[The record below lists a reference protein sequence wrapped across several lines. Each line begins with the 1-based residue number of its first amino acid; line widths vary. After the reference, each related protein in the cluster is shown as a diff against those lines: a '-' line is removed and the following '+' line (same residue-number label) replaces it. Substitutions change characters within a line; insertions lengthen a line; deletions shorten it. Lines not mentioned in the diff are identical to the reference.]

1 MGNSYAGQLKTTR
14 FEEVLHNSIE
24 ASLRSNSLV
33 PRPIFSQLYLEA
45 EQQLSALEGGSRAD
59 NEEEEE
65 EGDGALE
72 QNCPPNPY
80 QMHPRP
86 KDAAPRTEQTGE
98 RAASALKMVKQMF
111 KEENLTKAG
120 KDLRLVSISSEP
132 IDIPAGFLLVGAKS
146 PSLPDHLL
154 VCAVDKRFLPDDNG
168 HNALLGFSGNCVGCG
183 KKGFCYFTEFSNHI
197 NLKLTTQP
205 KKQKH
210 LKYYL
215 VRNAQGA
222 LTKGPLI
229 CWKGSVVTT
238 APAVGKRTV
247 PQVASPET
255 KPGEWPPP
263 QPSWLHRSSDGE
275 GVGTLAVISAP
286 GSPAG
291 RVLASEVIGRCWGG
305 AGADCQVCLFPA
317 EFRSRQAS
325 MGACSSSLFPPLDS
339 SGPPAPF
346 PGEPG
351 LGTTPSAPL
360 GAPQAGILSNS
371 GPPKKRHKGWSPESP
386 SASDGGYPQGAGNR
400 AKYESAGVTCMPQVG
415 LVGPASVTFPVVA
428 SEEPVS
434 VPDNLLKICKAKPVI
449 FKGKYSNALGAEG
462 HGNFPYLCGNLN
474 DVVVSPLLYTCY
486 QNSQSISRAY
496 EQYGASTIQPISE
509 EMQLLLTVYYL
520 VQLDCVRWTLGH
532 SASPQHCPAVWAG
545 QALKPLPPALSLPA
559 ADQVPL
565 MEDLEQI
572 FLRSWRESHLTEIRQ
587 YQQAPPQ
594 PFPPALGA
602 VAPVTSAQLPWL
614 AGLAASSCNDSVH
627 VIECTY
633 SLAEG
638 LSEMFRLLIEGK
650 LAKTNYVVIICA
662 CRSAAIDSCIA
673 VTGKYQARIL
683 SESLL
688 TPAEYQKEV
697 NYELVT
703 GKVDSLGAFFSTL
716 CPEGDIDI
724 LLDKFHQENQG
735 LVSSSLAA
743 SSVSKSAS
751 LDVGEAPACTSY
763 HLEPHRIRPFQ
774 LAVAQKLLSH
784 VCSIADSSTQ
794 NLDLGSFEK
803 VDFLICI
810 PPSEVT
816 YQQTLFHVWHSG
828 VLLELGLEKE
838 HVTRQRVEQY
848 VLKLDAEA
856 QTKFKSFLQHS
867 FQNPHTLFVLIHD
880 HAHWDLV
887 SSAVHN
893 LYSQSD
899 PSVGLVDRLLN
910 CKEVKEAPNIVTLHV
925 TSFPYALQTQHTL
938 VSPYNEIHWPASYSD
953 GVDLYPENRKY
964 FGLSEFIESTLSG
977 HSLPLLRYDS
987 SFEAMV
993 TALGKRFPRLHS
1005 AVIRTFVLVQ
1015 HYAAAMMAVSGLSQ
1029 MKNYTSVETLEIT
1042 QNLINSPK
1050 QCPCGH
1056 GLMVLLRV
1064 PCSPLAAVAYERL
1077 AHVRARLALEEH
1089 FEIILG
1095 NPASGITIGKHFLK
1109 QLKVWQNIE
1118 DAEWRPQT
1126 YLELEGLPCILIF
1139 SGMDPHGESLP
1150 RSLRYCDLRLIN
1162 SSCLVR
1168 TALEQELGLAAYFVS
1183 SEPPLEKG
1191 AQTEALESDAE
1202 KLSSTDNEDEELVT
1216 EGSTSEKRSPVKRE
1230 RSRSHD
1236 SASSSLSSK
1245 ASSSAPCGESSAG
1258 PSQGERAW
1266 SPPPCGPSEE
1276 AKAPGERQT
1285 LRAAGGPPS
1294 VISRHSP
1301 GLTPQLDP
1309 SLKSGQRGI
1318 QVSALSASSSGSA
1331 SSPALPTAGPLV
1343 LQASQCSMTK
1353 ACRQP
1358 PVVFLPKL
1366 VYDMVTSTDGSGL
1379 PKAASLL
1386 PSHSVMWA
1394 SSFRPL
1400 LSKTMTSTEQ
1410 SLYYRQWTV
1419 PRPGHMDYGNRAE
1432 GRVDGFHPR
1441 RLLLSGPPQ
1450 IGKTGAYLQFLSILS
1465 RMLIRLTEV
1474 DVYDEEEININ
1485 LREDSDWH
1493 YLQLSDP
1500 WPDLEL
1506 FKKLPFDYII
1516 HDPKYEDASLICSHH
1531 QSIKS
1536 EDRGTHRKPEDLFVR
1551 RQTARMR
1558 LSKFAAHNTYHHCEQ
1573 CHQYMGFH
1581 PRCQLYESTLHAF
1594 AFSYSMLGEE
1604 IQLHFIIPK
1613 SKEHHFVFSQPGGQL
1628 ESMRLPLVTDKSHE
1642 YIKSPTFTPTT
1653 GRHEHGLFNLYHAMD
1668 GASHLHVLVVKEY
1681 EMAIYKKYWP
1691 NHIMLVLP
1699 SIFNSAGV
1707 GAAHFLIKE
1716 LSYHN
1721 LELER
1726 NRQEELGIKPQD
1738 IWPFIVIS
1746 DDSCVMW
1753 NVVDVDSGGER
1764 SRKNVFGLI
1773 ELTDMT
1779 PASRHAF
1786 SILTGTPPRQPARHV
1801 QGKAA
1806 AWPAQSACRP
1816 GDVRLPPS
1824 SREFSWSE
1832 RNVSL
1837 KHIMQHIEASPNITH
1852 YALIGM
1858 RKWSSKTGSREVR
1871 EPFSRCHVHDFI
1883 VLNVDLTQNVQYNQN
1898 RFTCD
1903 DVDFNL
1909 RVHSAGL
1916 LLCRFNRF
1924 SVMKKQIAVGGH
1936 RSFHITSKV
1945 SDSPMAVVPAQYIC
1959 APDSRHTFLAAP
1971 AQLLLEKF
1979 LQHHSHCFF
1988 PLSLKNLGHPVLSVD
2003 CYLNLGSQ
2011 ISVCYVSSRPHSL
2024 NISCSDFV
2032 FSGLLLYLCDS
2043 FVGASFL
2050 KKFHFLKGATLCVI
2064 CQDRNSLRQTVVR
2077 LELEDEWQFRLRD
2090 EFQTANAKEDR
2101 PLFFLTGRHI

>member
-24 ASLRSNSLV
+24 ASLRSNNLV

-45 EQQLSALEGGSRAD
+45 EQQLSSLEAGNRGD
-59 NEEEEE
+59 NEDEEEEDE
-65 EGDGALE
+65 EGLE
-72 QNCPPNPY
+72 SGSPLNLY
-80 QMHPRP
+80 QMHPP
-86 KDAAPRTEQTGE
+86 PEGCCTTDGFCQ
-98 RAASALKMVKQMF
+98 
-111 KEENLTKAG
+111 AG
-120 KDLRLVSISSEP
+120 KDLRLVSISNEP
-132 IDIPAGFLLVGAKS
+132 IEVPSGFLLVGAKS
-146 PSLPDHLL
+146 PNLPDHLL

-215 VRNAQGA
+215 VRNAHGT
-222 LTKGPLI
+222 LMKGPLI
-229 CWKGSVVTT
+229 CWRGSV
-238 APAVGKRTV
+238 
-247 PQVASPET
+247 E
-255 KPGEWPPP
+255 
-263 QPSWLHRSSDGE
+263 L
-275 GVGTLAVISAP
+275 
-286 GSPAG
+286 
-291 RVLASEVIGRCWGG
+291 
-305 AGADCQVCLFPA
+305 
-317 EFRSRQAS
+317 RSRQ
-325 MGACSSSLFPPLDS
+325 MSSSTCSNSLFQAPESSAAPAAFPSEPVLVANPNVLMGTQLTGTVSDHPLHMS
-339 SGPPAPF
+339 AVSPAVFNGKESPKHQQLVKNHLSV
-346 PGEPG
+346 PTRPSV
-351 LGTTPSAPL
+351 LGTLT
-360 GAPQAGILSNS
+360 NS

-386 SASDGGYPQGAGNR
+386 SVIDPCYTQTSTHRMKNDHAGASCLPQ
-400 AKYESAGVTCMPQVG
+400 PG
-415 LVGPASVTFPVVA
+415 LGGPATISSPVVA
-428 SEEPVS
+428 AGEPVS

-449 FKGKYSNALGAEG
+449 FKG
-462 HGNFPYLCGNLN
+462 HGNFPYLCGNLS
-474 DVVVSPLLYTCY
+474 DVIVSSLLYTCY

-520 VQLDCVRWTLGH
+520 VQL
-532 SASPQHCPAVWAG
+532 AS
-545 QALKPLPPALSLPA
+545 
-559 ADQVPL
+559 DQVPL
-565 MEDLEQI
+565 IEDLEQI
-572 FLRSWRESHLTEIRQ
+572 FMRSWRESHLTEIRQ
-587 YQQAPPQ
+587 YQQAPQQ
-594 PFPPALGA
+594 PFPP
-602 VAPVTSAQLPWL
+602 VPSHIAPVTPAQLPWL

-627 VIECTY
+627 IIECSY

-638 LSEMFRLLIEGK
+638 LSEMFRLLVEGK
-650 LAKTNYVVIICA
+650 LVKTNYVVIIRA
-662 CRSAAIDSCIA
+662 CRNTPIDSCIA

-688 TPAEYQKEV
+688 SPAEYQKEV

-703 GKVDSLGAFFSTL
+703 GKVESLGAFFSTL

-724 LLDKFHQENQG
+724 LLDKFYQENQSHI
-735 LVSSSLAA
+735 SSSLNPSANKPSTLDA
-743 SSVSKSAS
+743 SGTP
-751 LDVGEAPACTSY
+751 LCTSY
-763 HLEPHRIRPFQ
+763 GLERHQIRPLQ

-803 VDFLICI
+803 VDFLICV

-816 YQQTLFHVWHSG
+816 YQQTLFHLWHSG

-838 HVTRQRVEQY
+838 HVTKQRVEQY
-848 VLKLDAEA
+848 VVKLDAEA
-856 QTKFKSFLQHS
+856 QTKFKVFLQNS
-867 FQNPHTLFVLIHD
+867 LQNPHTLFVLIHD

-887 SSAVHN
+887 SAVHN
-893 LYSQSD
+893 LYPQTE

-910 CKEVKEAPNIVTLHV
+910 CREVKEAPNIVTLHV

-938 VSPYNEIHWPASYSD
+938 ISPYNEIHWPASYSN
-953 GVDLYPENRKY
+953 GMDLYQENKKY

-993 TALGKRFPRLHS
+993 MALGKRFPRLHS

-1015 HYAAAMMAVSGLSQ
+1015 HYSAAMMAVSGLSQ
-1029 MKNYTSVETLEIT
+1029 MKNYTSVETLEIA
-1042 QNLINSPK
+1042 QNLINSSK
-1050 QCPCGH
+1050 QCTCGH
-1056 GLMVLLRV
+1056 GLMVVLRI
-1064 PCSPLAAVAYERL
+1064 PCIPLAAVAYERL
-1077 AHVRARLALEEH
+1077 YHVRERLALEDH

-1095 NPASGITIGKHFLK
+1095 NPNSAITIGKHFVE
-1109 QLKVWQNIE
+1109 QLKIWQKIE

-1162 SSCLVR
+1162 SSSLVR
-1168 TALEQELGLAAYFVS
+1168 TTLEQELGLAAYFVS
-1183 SEPPLEKG
+1183 SEVPVEKVTIG
-1191 AQTEALESDAE
+1191 EVLESDPE
-1202 KLSSTDNEDEELVT
+1202 KLSSTDNEDEEIVT
-1216 EGSTSEKRSPVKRE
+1216 EGSVSEKRSPVKRE
-1230 RSRSHD
+1230 RSCSHD
-1236 SASSSLSSK
+1236 SVSSSLSSK
-1245 ASSSAPCGESSAG
+1245 TSSMAFGNESSPPVMALGERARSPHPSLNSVMDDGIATCEKQRQKVSQGAQTTASRHCPGPGEQDMCLNPKPNLKSVQVSVTSSSSPYSSSSSSSSSAPTSNTF
-1258 PSQGERAW
+1258 
-1266 SPPPCGPSEE
+1266 
-1276 AKAPGERQT
+1276 T
-1285 LRAAGGPPS
+1285 L
-1294 VISRHSP
+1294 
-1301 GLTPQLDP
+1301 QN
-1309 SLKSGQRGI
+1309 
-1318 QVSALSASSSGSA
+1318 
-1331 SSPALPTAGPLV
+1331 
-1343 LQASQCSMTK
+1343 SQCSMTK
-1353 ACRQP
+1353 GLKQP

-1366 VYDMVTSTDGSGL
+1366 VYDMVTSTDSSGL
-1379 PKAASLL
+1379 PKASSLL
-1386 PSHSVMWA
+1386 PYHSVMWA

-1400 LSKTMTSTEQ
+1400 LSKMMTCTEQ

-1419 PRPGHMDYGNRAE
+1419 PKPSHMDFNNRNE
-1432 GRVDGFHPR
+1432 GRMDNFHPR

-1474 DVYDEEEININ
+1474 DVYDEEEINVN
-1485 LREDSDWH
+1485 LREESGGHYPQHSDA
-1493 YLQLSDP
+1493 
-1500 WPDLEL
+1500 WPDLEI
-1506 FKKLPFDYII
+1506 FKKIPFDYII
-1516 HDPKYEDASLICSHH
+1516 HDPKYDDASIISSRH
-1531 QSIKS
+1531 QDVKS
-1536 EDRGTHRKPEDLFVR
+1536 EDKSATRKHEDLYMR
-1551 RQTARMR
+1551 RQTTRMR
-1558 LSKFAAHNTYHHCEQ
+1558 LSKYAAYNTYHHCEQ
-1573 CHQYMGFH
+1573 CHQYLGFN
-1581 PRCQLYESTLHAF
+1581 PRYQLYESTLHAF

-1642 YIKSPTFTPTT
+1642 FIKSPTFTPTT

-1668 GASHLHVLVVKEY
+1668 GANHLHVLVVKEY

-1753 NVVDVDSGGER
+1753 NMVDVESGGER
-1764 SRKNVFGLI
+1764 RSDY
-1773 ELTDMT
+1773 T
-1779 PASRHAF
+1779 
-1786 SILTGTPPRQPARHV
+1786 
-1801 QGKAA
+1801 
-1806 AWPAQSACRP
+1806 
-1816 GDVRLPPS
+1816 
-1824 SREFSWSE
+1824 WSE

-1837 KHIMQHIEASPNITH
+1837 KHILQHIEAAPNITH

-1858 RKWSSKTGSREVR
+1858 RKWSSKTRREEVQ
-1871 EPFSRCHVHDFI
+1871 EPFSRCHIHDFI
-1883 VLNVDLTQNVQYNQN
+1883 ILNVDLTQNVQYNQN

-1909 RVHSAGL
+1909 RAHSAGL

-1936 RSFHITSKV
+1936 RSFHIKSKV
-1945 SDSPMAVVPAQYIC
+1945 SDNPVSIAPSQYIC
-1959 APDSRHTFLAAP
+1959 APDSKHTFLAAP

-1979 LQHHSHCFF
+1979 LQYHSHRFF
-1988 PLSLKNLGHPVLSVD
+1988 PLSLKNYGHPVLSVD
-2003 CYLNLGSQ
+2003 CYLNLGPQ
-2011 ISVCYVSSRPHSL
+2011 VAVCYVSSRPHSS
-2024 NISCSDFV
+2024 NISCSDLL

-2043 FVGASFL
+2043 FVVASFL

>member
-1 MGNSYAGQLKTTR
+1 MGNSYAGQLKSTR

-24 ASLRSNSLV
+24 ASLRSSSLV
-33 PRPIFSQLYLEA
+33 PRPVFSQLYLEA
-45 EQQLSALEGGSRAD
+45 EQQLSALEGGSRVD

-65 EGDGALE
+65 EGDGGLE
-72 QNCPPNPY
+72 PSCPPTAY
-80 QMHPRP
+80 QMHPP
-86 KDAAPRTEQTGE
+86 PEGCCTTD
-98 RAASALKMVKQMF
+98 
-111 KEENLTKAG
+111 
-120 KDLRLVSISSEP
+120 
-132 IDIPAGFLLVGAKS
+132 
-146 PSLPDHLL
+146 
-154 VCAVDKRFLPDDNG
+154 
-168 HNALLGFSGNCVGCG
+168 GFSGNCVGCG

-210 LKYYL
+210 LKCYL
-215 VRNAQGA
+215 VRNAQGVLA
-222 LTKGPLI
+222 PGPLI
-229 CWKGSVVTT
+229 CWKGSELR
-238 APAVGKRTV
+238 G
-247 PQVASPET
+247 
-255 KPGEWPPP
+255 
-263 QPSWLHRSSDGE
+263 
-275 GVGTLAVISAP
+275 
-286 GSPAG
+286 
-291 RVLASEVIGRCWGG
+291 
-305 AGADCQVCLFPA
+305 
-317 EFRSRQAS
+317 RQAPT
-325 MGACSSSLFPPLDS
+325 GPGSSSLFPPPPDS
-339 SGPPAPF
+339 SGPPAACSSEPS
-346 PGEPG
+346 PG
-351 LGTTPSAPL
+351 TNPSAPVGAQPAGPGSDPPSLPAAAGPAVFNGKDSPQQQLAKGKLPAGPRPSAL
-360 GAPQAGILSNS
+360 GIFSNS

-386 SASDGGYPQGAGNR
+386 SAADGGYPKGAGSR
-400 AKYESAGVTCMPQVG
+400 AKY
-415 LVGPASVTFPVVA
+415 
-428 SEEPVS
+428 
-434 VPDNLLKICKAKPVI
+434 
-449 FKGKYSNALGAEG
+449 G

-486 QNSQSISRAY
+486 QNSQSVSRAY
-496 EQYGASTIQPISE
+496 EQYGAPALQPISE

-520 VQLDCVRWTLGH
+520 VQL
-532 SASPQHCPAVWAG
+532 
-545 QALKPLPPALSLPA
+545 
-559 ADQVPL
+559 
-565 MEDLEQI
+565 
-572 FLRSWRESHLTEIRQ
+572 
-587 YQQAPPQ
+587 
-594 PFPPALGA
+594 
-602 VAPVTSAQLPWL
+602 
-614 AGLAASSCNDSVH
+614 
-627 VIECTY
+627 
-633 SLAEG
+633 
-638 LSEMFRLLIEGK
+638 
-650 LAKTNYVVIICA
+650 
-662 CRSAAIDSCIA
+662 
-673 VTGKYQARIL
+673 GKYQARVL

-688 TPAEYQKEV
+688 TPAEYQEEV
-697 NYELVT
+697 SYELVT
-703 GKVDSLGAFFSTL
+703 GKVASLGAFFSTL

-735 LVSSSLAA
+735 HVSSSPTAA
-743 SSVSKSAS
+743 SVTKPMS
-751 LDVGEAPACTSY
+751 LEVGGAPACTSSG
-763 HLEPHRIRPFQ
+763 LEPQRIRPFQ

-784 VCSIADSSTQ
+784 LCSIADSSTQ

-828 VLLELGLEKE
+828 VLLELGLDKE

-856 QTKFKSFLQHS
+856 QARFQVFLQNS
-867 FQNPHTLFVLIHD
+867 FQNPHTLFVLVHD

-893 LYSQSD
+893 LYSPSD

-910 CKEVKEAPNIVTLHV
+910 CREVKEAPNIVTLHV

-938 VSPYNEIHWPASYSD
+938 ISPYNEIHWPASYST
-953 GVDLYPENRKY
+953 GADLYPEDRKY

-1015 HYAAAMMAVSGLSQ
+1015 HYAAAMMAVRGLSQ

-1042 QNLINSPK
+1042 QNLINAPQ

-1077 AHVRARLALEEH
+1077 AHVRARLALEQR

-1095 NPASGITIGKHFLK
+1095 SPSSGLTVGKHFVK
-1109 QLKVWQNIE
+1109 QLKMWQNIE

-1183 SEPPLEKG
+1183 SEGPLERG
-1191 AQTEALESDAE
+1191 PRSEGLESDAE
-1202 KLSSTDNEDEELVT
+1202 KPSSTDNEDEELVT
-1216 EGSTSEKRSPVKRE
+1216 EGSTSEKKSPVKRE
-1230 RSRSHD
+1230 RSGSRD
-1236 SASSSLSSK
+1236 SASSGRSSK
-1245 ASSSAPCGESSAG
+1245 AS
-1258 PSQGERAW
+1258 
-1266 SPPPCGPSEE
+1266 
-1276 AKAPGERQT
+1276 
-1285 LRAAGGPPS
+1285 
-1294 VISRHSP
+1294 
-1301 GLTPQLDP
+1301 D
-1309 SLKSGQRGI
+1309 
-1318 QVSALSASSSGSA
+1318 
-1331 SSPALPTAGPLV
+1331 
-1343 LQASQCSMTK
+1343 
-1353 ACRQP
+1353 
-1358 PVVFLPKL
+1358 VVFLPKL
-1366 VYDMVTSTDGSGL
+1366 VYDMVTSTDSSGL

-1386 PSHSVMWA
+1386 PSPSVVWA

-1419 PRPGHMDYGNRAE
+1419 PRPSHMDYGNRAE
-1432 GRVDGFHPR
+1432 GCVDGFHPR

-1474 DVYDEEEININ
+1474 DVYDEEEINVD
-1485 LREDSDWH
+1485 LREESEWR

-1506 FKKLPFDYII
+1506 FRKLPFDYTV

-1531 QSIKS
+1531 QGAKS
-1536 EDRGTHRKPEDLFVR
+1536 EDRGPPRKPEDLFVR

-1558 LSKFAAHNTYHHCEQ
+1558 LSKYAAHNTYHHCEQ

-1581 PRCQLYESTLHAF
+1581 PRYQKWLPTPRSRR
-1594 AFSYSMLGEE
+1594 S
-1604 IQLHFIIPK
+1604 
-1613 SKEHHFVFSQPGGQL
+1613 PGYTG
-1628 ESMRLPLVTDKSHE
+1628 SSRRPVVGKPRLFGP
-1642 YIKSPTFTPTT
+1642 
-1653 GRHEHGLFNLYHAMD
+1653 
-1668 GASHLHVLVVKEY
+1668 
-1681 EMAIYKKYWP
+1681 
-1691 NHIMLVLP
+1691 
-1699 SIFNSAGV
+1699 
-1707 GAAHFLIKE
+1707 FLIKE

-1753 NVVDVDSGGER
+1753 NVVDVDGGGER
-1764 SRKNVFGLI
+1764 
-1773 ELTDMT
+1773 
-1779 PASRHAF
+1779 
-1786 SILTGTPPRQPARHV
+1786 
-1801 QGKAA
+1801 
-1806 AWPAQSACRP
+1806 
-1816 GDVRLPPS
+1816 

-1837 KHIMQHIEASPNITH
+1837 KHIMQHIEAAPNITH

-1858 RKWSSKTGSREVR
+1858 RKWSSKAGGRAVR

-1883 VLNVDLTQNVQYNQN
+1883 VLNVDLTQNVQ
-1898 RFTCD
+1898 FLCD

-1924 SVMKKQIAVGGH
+1924 SVMKKQIAGGGH
-1936 RSFHITSKV
+1936 RSFHITAKSHEYIKSPTFTPTTGRHEHGLFNLYHAMDGASHLHVLVVKEYEMPVYKKYWPNHIMLVLPSIFNSAGV
-1945 SDSPMAVVPAQYIC
+1945 SDNPVAVVPAQYIC
-1959 APDSRHTFLAAP
+1959 APDSKHPSLAAP
-1971 AQLLLEKF
+1971 AQLLLERF
-1979 LQHHSHCFF
+1979 LQHHSHRFF
-1988 PLSLKNLGHPVLSVD
+1988 PLSLRNHGHPVLLVD

-2024 NISCSDFV
+2024 NVSCSDST

>member
-1 MGNSYAGQLKTTR
+1 MGNAYAGQLKTTR

-24 ASLRSNSLV
+24 ASLRSSSLV
-33 PRPIFSQLYLEA
+33 PRPVFSQLYLEA
-45 EQQLSALEGGSRAD
+45 EQQLSTLEGGGRVD
-59 NEEEEE
+59 HEDEEE

-72 QNCPPNPY
+72 PSCPPNPY
-80 QMHPRP
+80 QMHPP
-86 KDAAPRTEQTGE
+86 PEGCCTTDGFCQ
-98 RAASALKMVKQMF
+98 
-111 KEENLTKAG
+111 AG

-132 IDIPAGFLLVGAKS
+132 IDVPAGFLLVGAKS

-215 VRNAQGA
+215 VRNAQGT

-229 CWKGSVVTT
+229 CWRGSGTI
-238 APAVGKRTV
+238 
-247 PQVASPET
+247 ASKSRPREI
-255 KPGEWPPP
+255 K
-263 QPSWLHRSSDGE
+263 
-275 GVGTLAVISAP
+275 
-286 GSPAG
+286 
-291 RVLASEVIGRCWGG
+291 VLLCIR
-305 AGADCQVCLFPA
+305 
-317 EFRSRQAS
+317 EFRSRQTSAS
-325 MGACSSSLFPPLDS
+325 ACCSSLFPPTES
-339 SGPPAPF
+339 AGPLATF
-346 PGEPG
+346 SGEPVPG
-351 LGTTPSAPL
+351 ATPSVPL
-360 GAPQAGILSNS
+360 GAQQAGPASGPASEHPSLTAAVGPAVFNGKDSPKHQQLVKNDPSVLPRPSALGILSNS

-386 SASDGGYPQGAGNR
+386 SATDGGYAQSGGSR
-400 AKYESAGVTCMPQVG
+400 AKYEGAGMSCTPQVG
-415 LVGPASVTFPVVA
+415 SVGPPSVTFPVVA
-428 SEEPVS
+428 SGEPVS

-449 FKGKYSNALGAEG
+449 FKG

-474 DVVVSPLLYTCY
+474 DVVVSPLLSTCY

-496 EQYGASTIQPISE
+496 EHYGASAIQPISE

-520 VQLDCVRWTLGH
+520 VQL
-532 SASPQHCPAVWAG
+532 
-545 QALKPLPPALSLPA
+545 

-594 PFPPALGA
+594 PCPPAPGA
-602 VAPVTSAQLPWL
+602 LAPVTSAQLPWL

-627 VIECTY
+627 IIECTY

-638 LSEMFRLLIEGK
+638 LSEMFRLLVEGK
-650 LAKTNYVVIICA
+650 LAKTNYVVIVRA
-662 CRSAAIDSCIA
+662 CHSPAIDSCVA

-697 NYELVT
+697 SYELVT
-703 GKVDSLGAFFSTL
+703 GKVDLLGAFFSTL

-735 LVSSSLAA
+735 HISSSLTA
-743 SSVSKSAS
+743 SAVSKAAS
-751 LDVGEAPACTSY
+751 LDAPACMSY
-763 HLEPHRIRPFQ
+763 GLEPHHIRPFQ

-838 HVTRQRVEQY
+838 HMTKQRVEQY

-856 QTKFKSFLQHS
+856 QTRFKSFLQNS

-899 PSVGLVDRLLN
+899 PAVGLVDRLLN
-910 CKEVKEAPNIVTLHV
+910 CREVKEAPNIVTLHV

-938 VSPYNEIHWPASYSD
+938 ISPYNEIYWPASYSS
-953 GVDLYPENRKY
+953 GVDLYPENKKY

-1077 AHVRARLALEEH
+1077 AHVRARLALDEH

-1095 NPASGITIGKHFLK
+1095 NPSSGITVGKHFVK
-1109 QLKVWQNIE
+1109 QLKLWQKIE

-1162 SSCLVR
+1162 SACLVR

-1183 SEPPLEKG
+1183 REAPLEK
-1191 AQTEALESDAE
+1191 AARSEPLESDAE
-1202 KLSSTDNEDEELVT
+1202 KLSSTDNEDEEPGT
-1216 EGSTSEKRSPVKRE
+1216 EGPAAEERSPVKRE
-1230 RSRSHD
+1230 RSSSHD
-1236 SASSSLSSK
+1236 SAASSLSSK
-1245 ASSSAPCGESSAG
+1245 ASGSAPCGESSAQPG
-1258 PSQGERAW
+1258 PPSQGEQPQSPQPCGSSDEGRAARERQRPHA
-1266 SPPPCGPSEE
+1266 SRGPPP
-1276 AKAPGERQT
+1276 T
-1285 LRAAGGPPS
+1285 
-1294 VISRHSP
+1294 VVSRHSP
-1301 GLTPQLDP
+1301 GRAAQPDSGPRPSQRGAQGLVPPASPQLP
-1309 SLKSGQRGI
+1309 
-1318 QVSALSASSSGSA
+1318 SSSA
-1331 SSPALPTAGPLV
+1331 APAAGELA
-1343 LQASQCSMTK
+1343 LQAPQCSLTK

-1358 PVVFLPKL
+1358 PIVFLPKL
-1366 VYDMVTSTDGSGL
+1366 AYDMVTATDSSGL

-1386 PSHSVMWA
+1386 PSRSVMWA
-1394 SSFRPL
+1394 SAFRPQ

-1419 PRPGHMDYGNRAE
+1419 PRPSHMDYGNRAE
-1432 GRVDGFHPR
+1432 GRVDSFHPR

-1450 IGKTGAYLQFLSILS
+1450 VGKTGAYLQFLSILS

-1485 LREDSDWH
+1485 LREESDWH
-1493 YLQLSDP
+1493 YLQLGDP

-1506 FKKLPFDYII
+1506 FKKLPFDYIV
-1516 HDPKYEDASLICSHH
+1516 HDPKYEDASLICSHL
-1531 QSIKS
+1531 QSMKS
-1536 EDRGTHRKPEDLFVR
+1536 EDRGTSRKPEELYVR

-1558 LSKFAAHNTYHHCEQ
+1558 LSKYAAYNTYHHCEQ

-1581 PRCQLYESTLHAF
+1581 PRYQLYESTLHAF

-1604 IQLHFIIPK
+1604 VQLHFIIPK

-1642 YIKSPTFTPTT
+1642 HIKSPTFTPTT

-1726 NRQEELGIKPQD
+1726 IRQEELGIKPQD

-1753 NVVDVDSGGER
+1753 NVVDVDCGGER
-1764 SRKNVFGLI
+1764 SR
-1773 ELTDMT
+1773 
-1779 PASRHAF
+1779 
-1786 SILTGTPPRQPARHV
+1786 
-1801 QGKAA
+1801 
-1806 AWPAQSACRP
+1806 
-1816 GDVRLPPS
+1816 
-1824 SREFSWSE
+1824 EFSWAE

-1858 RKWSSKTGSREVR
+1858 RKWSSRAGSAQVR

-1883 VLNVDLTQNVQYNQN
+1883 ILNVDLTQNVQYNQN
-1898 RFTCD
+1898 RFMCD

-1936 RSFHITSKV
+1936 RSCHITSKV
-1945 SDSPMAVVPAQYIC
+1945 SDNPAAIVPAQYIC
-1959 APDSRHTFLAAP
+1959 APDSKHTFLAAP

-1979 LQHHSHCFF
+1979 LQHHSHRFF
-1988 PLSLKNLGHPVLSVD
+1988 PLSLRNRGHPVLSVD

-2024 NISCSDFV
+2024 NISCSDFM

-2050 KKFHFLKGATLCVI
+2050 KKFQFLKGATLCVI

>member
-33 PRPIFSQLYLEA
+33 PRPVFSQLYLEA
-45 EQQLSALEGGSRAD
+45 EQQLSALEGGGRVD

-65 EGDGALE
+65 EGEGALE
-72 QNCPPNPY
+72 QSCPPNPY
-80 QMHPRP
+80 QLHPP
-86 KDAAPRTEQTGE
+86 PEGSCTTDGFCQ
-98 RAASALKMVKQMF
+98 
-111 KEENLTKAG
+111 AG
-120 KDLRLVSISSEP
+120 KDLRLVSISSEA
-132 IDIPAGFLLVGAKS
+132 IDVPAGFLLVGAKS

-215 VRNAQGA
+215 IRNAQGA

-229 CWKGSVVTT
+229 CWKGS
-238 APAVGKRTV
+238 
-247 PQVASPET
+247 
-255 KPGEWPPP
+255 
-263 QPSWLHRSSDGE
+263 
-275 GVGTLAVISAP
+275 
-286 GSPAG
+286 
-291 RVLASEVIGRCWGG
+291 
-305 AGADCQVCLFPA
+305 
-317 EFRSRQAS
+317 EFRSRQMPAS
-325 MGACSSSLFPPLDS
+325 AGSSSLFLPLES
-339 SGPPAPF
+339 AGPPAPF
-346 PGEPG
+346 PSDPG
-351 LGTTPSAPL
+351 PGVNPSIPL
-360 GAPQAGILSNS
+360 GALQAGPASDHPALTTAVGPAVFNGKDSPKHQPPVKNHLSAVPRPSALGILANA
-371 GPPKKRHKGWSPESP
+371 GPPKKRHKGWSAESP
-386 SASDGGYPQGAGNR
+386 SAADGGYPQGGGNR
-400 AKYESAGVTCMPQVG
+400 AKCESAGLTCVPQVG
-415 LVGPASVTFPVVA
+415 LVGPASVAFPVVA
-428 SEEPVS
+428 SGEPVS
-434 VPDNLLKICKAKPVI
+434 VPDNLLKICQAKPVI
-449 FKGKYSNALGAEG
+449 FKG

-496 EQYGASTIQPISE
+496 EQYGASTVQPISE
-509 EMQLLLTVYYL
+509 ETQLLLTVYYL
-520 VQLDCVRWTLGH
+520 VQL
-532 SASPQHCPAVWAG
+532 
-545 QALKPLPPALSLPA
+545 A

-594 PFPPALGA
+594 PFPPAPSA

-614 AGLAASSCNDSVH
+614 AGLAASSCNNSVH
-627 VIECTY
+627 VIECAY

-662 CRSAAIDSCIA
+662 CRSPAIDSCIA

-735 LVSSSLAA
+735 HSSSSLTA
-743 SSVSKSAS
+743 SSVTKSAP
-751 LDVGEAPACTSY
+751 LDVGGAPACTSS
-763 HLEPHRIRPFQ
+763 HLEGHRIRPFQ

-838 HVTRQRVEQY
+838 HVTKQRVEQY

-856 QTKFKSFLQHS
+856 QTKFKVFLQNS

-938 VSPYNEIHWPASYSD
+938 ISPYNEIHWPASYSN
-953 GVDLYPENRKY
+953 GVDLYPENKKY

-1015 HYAAAMMAVSGLSQ
+1015 HYAAALMAVSGLSH
-1029 MKNYTSVETLEIT
+1029 MKSYTSVETLEIT
-1042 QNLINSPK
+1042 QNLLNAPK

-1095 NPASGITIGKHFLK
+1095 NPSSGISIGKHFLK
-1109 QLKVWQNIE
+1109 QLKMWQKIE

-1168 TALEQELGLAAYFVS
+1168 TALEQELGLAASFVS
-1183 SEPPLEKG
+1183 SEAPLEKG
-1191 AQTEALESDAE
+1191 ARPEALESDAE

-1245 ASSSAPCGESSAG
+1245 ASSSAPGGEPSAQPAG
-1258 PSQGERAW
+1258 PSQGEQAR
-1266 SPPPCGPSEE
+1266 SPQPCGPSEE
-1276 AKAPGERQT
+1276 GRAPGERQRA
-1285 LRAAGGPPS
+1285 RAAAGRGPPS

-1301 GLTPQLDP
+1301 GLAPQPD
-1309 SLKSGQRGI
+1309 SGLKSCQRSI
-1318 QVSALSASSSGSA
+1318 QGSVPSSSSQLSSSGS
-1331 SSPALPTAGPLV
+1331 SSSSTAAPAGPLV
-1343 LQASQCSMTK
+1343 LQAAQCSVTR

-1366 VYDMVTSTDGSGL
+1366 VYDVVTSTDSSGL

-1386 PSHSVMWA
+1386 PSPAVMWA

-1419 PRPGHMDYGNRAE
+1419 PRPSHMDYGNRAE

-1474 DVYDEEEININ
+1474 DVYDEEESNIY
-1485 LREDSDWH
+1485 LRDEADWH
-1493 YLQLSDP
+1493 YLQLTDP

-1506 FKKLPFDYII
+1506 FKKLPFDYTI
-1516 HDPKYEDASLICSHH
+1516 HDPKYQDASLICSHH
-1531 QSIKS
+1531 QRIKS
-1536 EDRGTHRKPEDLFVR
+1536 E
-1551 RQTARMR
+1551 
-1558 LSKFAAHNTYHHCEQ
+1558 
-1573 CHQYMGFH
+1573 
-1581 PRCQLYESTLHAF
+1581 LYESTLHAF

-1628 ESMRLPLVTDKSHE
+1628 ESMRLPLVTDKSQE

-1753 NVVDVDSGGER
+1753 NVVDMDGGGGER
-1764 SRKNVFGLI
+1764 SR
-1773 ELTDMT
+1773 
-1779 PASRHAF
+1779 
-1786 SILTGTPPRQPARHV
+1786 
-1801 QGKAA
+1801 
-1806 AWPAQSACRP
+1806 
-1816 GDVRLPPS
+1816 
-1824 SREFSWSE
+1824 EFSWTE

-1837 KHIMQHIEASPNITH
+1837 KHIMQHIEAAPNITH
-1852 YALIGM
+1852 YALIGL
-1858 RKWSSKTGSREVR
+1858 RKWSSKAGSREVR

-1883 VLNVDLTQNVQYNQN
+1883 ILNVDLTQNVQYNQN
-1898 RFTCD
+1898 RFMCD

-1945 SDSPMAVVPAQYIC
+1945 SGNPMAVVPSQYIC
-1959 APDSRHTFLAAP
+1959 APDSKHTFLAAP

-1979 LQHHSHCFF
+1979 LQHHSHRFF
-1988 PLSLKNLGHPVLSVD
+1988 PLSLKNHGHPVLSVD

-2024 NISCSDFV
+2024 NISCSDFM

-2043 FVGASFL
+2043 FVGAGFL

>member
-24 ASLRSNSLV
+24 ASLRSNNLV

-45 EQQLSALEGGSRAD
+45 EQQLAALEGGSRVD

-65 EGDGALE
+65 EGEGGLE
-72 QNCPPNPY
+72 TNSPPNPF
-80 QMHPRP
+80 QLHPP
-86 KDAAPRTEQTGE
+86 PEGCCTTDGFCQ
-98 RAASALKMVKQMF
+98 
-111 KEENLTKAG
+111 AG
-120 KDLRLVSISSEP
+120 KDLRLVSISNEP
-132 IDIPAGFLLVGAKS
+132 IDVPAGFLLVGAKS

-168 HNALLGFSGNCVGCG
+168 HNALLGFSGNFVGCG

-215 VRNAQGA
+215 VRNAQGT

-229 CWKGSVVTT
+229 CWKGS
-238 APAVGKRTV
+238 
-247 PQVASPET
+247 
-255 KPGEWPPP
+255 
-263 QPSWLHRSSDGE
+263 
-275 GVGTLAVISAP
+275 
-286 GSPAG
+286 
-291 RVLASEVIGRCWGG
+291 
-305 AGADCQVCLFPA
+305 
-317 EFRSRQAS
+317 EFRSRQIPTSTCSGSSFPALES
-325 MGACSSSLFPPLDS
+325 AAAFPSEPIPGTNPSILMGAHQAGPASDHSSLSATVGPAVFNGKDS
-339 SGPPAPF
+339 PKCQQLAKNNLLALPR
-346 PGEPG
+346 
-351 LGTTPSAPL
+351 PSAL
-360 GAPQAGILSNS
+360 GILSNS

-386 SASDGGYPQGAGNR
+386 SAPDGGYPQGGGNR
-400 AKYESAGVTCMPQVG
+400 AKYESTGVSCVPQVG

-428 SEEPVS
+428 SGEPVS

-449 FKGKYSNALGAEG
+449 FKG

-486 QNSQSISRAY
+486 QNSQSVSRAY
-496 EQYGASTIQPISE
+496 EQYGASAIQPISE

-520 VQLDCVRWTLGH
+520 VQL
-532 SASPQHCPAVWAG
+532 
-545 QALKPLPPALSLPA
+545 A

-594 PFPPALGA
+594 PFPPAPSA

-614 AGLAASSCNDSVH
+614 ASLAASSCNDSVH
-627 VIECTY
+627 VIECAY

-638 LSEMFRLLIEGK
+638 LSEMFRLLVEGK

-688 TPAEYQKEV
+688 TPAEYQREV
-697 NYELVT
+697 NYQLVT

-735 LVSSSLAA
+735 HISSSLTA
-743 SSVSKSAS
+743 SSVTKAAS
-751 LDVGEAPACTSY
+751 LDVSGTPVCTSY
-763 HLEPHRIRPFQ
+763 HLEPHSIRPFQ

-838 HVTRQRVEQY
+838 HMTKQRVEQY

-856 QTKFKSFLQHS
+856 QTKFKAFLQNS

-910 CKEVKEAPNIVTLHV
+910 CREVKEASNIVTLHV

-938 VSPYNEIHWPASYSD
+938 ISPYNEIHWPASCSN
-953 GVDLYPENRKY
+953 GVDLCQENKKY

-1015 HYAAAMMAVSGLSQ
+1015 HYAAALMAVSGLPQ

-1042 QNLINSPK
+1042 QNLLNSPK

-1095 NPASGITIGKHFLK
+1095 SPSSGVTVGKHFVK
-1109 QLKVWQNIE
+1109 QLRMWQKIE
-1118 DAEWRPQT
+1118 DVEWRPQT

-1183 SEPPLEKG
+1183 NEVPLEKG
-1191 AQTEALESDAE
+1191 ARNEAVESDAE
-1202 KLSSTDNEDEELVT
+1202 KLSSTDNEDEELGT
-1216 EGSTSEKRSPVKRE
+1216 EGSTLEKRSPMKRE
-1230 RSRSHD
+1230 RSHSHD
-1236 SASSSLSSK
+1236 STSSSLSSK
-1245 ASSSAPCGESSAG
+1245 ASGSALGGESSAQPTG
-1258 PSQGERAW
+1258 LPQGEHAR
-1266 SPPPCGPSEE
+1266 SPQPCGPTEE
-1276 AKAPGERQT
+1276 ARAPGEKQRP
-1285 LRAAGGPPS
+1285 RASQGPPS
-1294 VISRHSP
+1294 AISRHSP
-1301 GLTPQLDP
+1301 GLTPQPDY
-1309 SLKSGQRGI
+1309 SLKTSQGSI
-1318 QVSALSASSSGSA
+1318 QVSVTSSCSQLSSSSGS
-1331 SSPALPTAGPLV
+1331 SSSSVAPAAGTWV
-1343 LQASQCSMTK
+1343 LQASQCSLTK

-1358 PVVFLPKL
+1358 PIVFLPKL
-1366 VYDMVTSTDGSGL
+1366 VYDMVVSTDSSGL

-1386 PSHSVMWA
+1386 PSPSVMWA

-1419 PRPGHMDYGNRAE
+1419 PRPSHMDYGNRAE

-1450 IGKTGAYLQFLSILS
+1450 IGKTGAYLQFLSVLS
-1465 RMLIRLTEV
+1465 RMLVRLTEV

-1485 LREDSDWH
+1485 LREESDWH
-1493 YLQLSDP
+1493 CLQLSDP

-1516 HDPKYEDASLICSHH
+1516 HDPKYEDASLICSHY

-1536 EDRGTHRKPEDLFVR
+1536 EDRGMSRKPEDLYVR

-1558 LSKFAAHNTYHHCEQ
+1558 LSKYAAYNTYHHCEQ

-1581 PRCQLYESTLHAF
+1581 PRYQLYESTLHAF

-1753 NVVDVDSGGER
+1753 NVVDVDSAGER
-1764 SRKNVFGLI
+1764 
-1773 ELTDMT
+1773 
-1779 PASRHAF
+1779 
-1786 SILTGTPPRQPARHV
+1786 
-1801 QGKAA
+1801 
-1806 AWPAQSACRP
+1806 
-1816 GDVRLPPS
+1816 

-1837 KHIMQHIEASPNITH
+1837 KHIMQHIEAAPNITH
-1852 YALIGM
+1852 YALLGL
-1858 RKWSSKTGSREVR
+1858 RKWSSKTRASEVR
-1871 EPFSRCHVHDFI
+1871 EPFSRCHVHNFI
-1883 VLNVDLTQNVQYNQN
+1883 ILNVDLTQNVQYNQN
-1898 RFTCD
+1898 RFLCD

-1924 SVMKKQIAVGGH
+1924 SVMKKQIVVGGH

-1945 SDSPMAVVPAQYIC
+1945 SDNSAAVVPAQYIC
-1959 APDSRHTFLAAP
+1959 APDSKHTFLAAP

-1979 LQHHSHCFF
+1979 LQHHSHHFF
-1988 PLSLKNLGHPVLSVD
+1988 PLSLKNHDHPVLSVD

-2024 NISCSDFV
+2024 NISCSDLL

-2064 CQDRNSLRQTVVR
+2064 CQDRSSLRQTVVR

-2090 EFQTANAKEDR
+2090 EFQTANAREDR

>member
-33 PRPIFSQLYLEA
+33 PRPVFSQLYLEA
-45 EQQLSALEGGSRAD
+45 EQQLSALEGGGRVD

-65 EGDGALE
+65 EGEGALE
-72 QNCPPNPY
+72 QSCPPNPY
-80 QMHPRP
+80 QLHPP
-86 KDAAPRTEQTGE
+86 PEGSCTTDGFCQ
-98 RAASALKMVKQMF
+98 
-111 KEENLTKAG
+111 AG
-120 KDLRLVSISSEP
+120 KDLRLVSISSEA
-132 IDIPAGFLLVGAKS
+132 IDVPAGFLLVGAKS

-215 VRNAQGA
+215 IRNAQGA

-229 CWKGSVVTT
+229 CWKGS
-238 APAVGKRTV
+238 
-247 PQVASPET
+247 
-255 KPGEWPPP
+255 
-263 QPSWLHRSSDGE
+263 
-275 GVGTLAVISAP
+275 
-286 GSPAG
+286 
-291 RVLASEVIGRCWGG
+291 
-305 AGADCQVCLFPA
+305 
-317 EFRSRQAS
+317 EFRSRQMPA
-325 MGACSSSLFPPLDS
+325 GAGSSSLFLPLES
-339 SGPPAPF
+339 AGPPAPF
-346 PGEPG
+346 SSDPGPG
-351 LGTTPSAPL
+351 VNPSIPL
-360 GAPQAGILSNS
+360 GALQAGPASDHPALTTAVGPAVFNGKDSPKHQPPVKNHLSAVPRPSALGILANA
-371 GPPKKRHKGWSPESP
+371 GPPKKRHKGWSAESP
-386 SASDGGYPQGAGNR
+386 SAADGGYPQGGGNR
-400 AKYESAGVTCMPQVG
+400 AKCESAGLTCVPQVG
-415 LVGPASVTFPVVA
+415 LVGPASVAFPVVA
-428 SEEPVS
+428 SGEPVS
-434 VPDNLLKICKAKPVI
+434 VPDNLLKICQAKPVI
-449 FKGKYSNALGAEG
+449 FKG

-496 EQYGASTIQPISE
+496 EQYGASTVQPISE
-509 EMQLLLTVYYL
+509 ETQLLLTVYYL
-520 VQLDCVRWTLGH
+520 VQL
-532 SASPQHCPAVWAG
+532 
-545 QALKPLPPALSLPA
+545 A

-594 PFPPALGA
+594 PFPPAPSA

-614 AGLAASSCNDSVH
+614 AGLAASSCNNSVH
-627 VIECTY
+627 VIECAY

-662 CRSAAIDSCIA
+662 CRSPAIDSCIA

-735 LVSSSLAA
+735 HSSSSLTA
-743 SSVSKSAS
+743 SSVTKSAP
-751 LDVGEAPACTSY
+751 LDVGGAPACTSS
-763 HLEPHRIRPFQ
+763 HLEGHRIRPFQ

-838 HVTRQRVEQY
+838 HVTKQRVEQY

-856 QTKFKSFLQHS
+856 QTKFKVFLQNS

-938 VSPYNEIHWPASYSD
+938 ISPYNEIHWPASYSN
-953 GVDLYPENRKY
+953 GVDLYPENKKY

-1015 HYAAAMMAVSGLSQ
+1015 HYAAALMAVSGLSH
-1029 MKNYTSVETLEIT
+1029 MKSYTSVETLEIT
-1042 QNLINSPK
+1042 QNLLNAPK

-1095 NPASGITIGKHFLK
+1095 NPSSGISIGKHFLK
-1109 QLKVWQNIE
+1109 QLKMWQKIE

-1168 TALEQELGLAAYFVS
+1168 TALEQELGLAASFVS
-1183 SEPPLEKG
+1183 SEAPLEKG
-1191 AQTEALESDAE
+1191 ARPEALESDAE

-1245 ASSSAPCGESSAG
+1245 ASSSAPGGEPSAQPAG
-1258 PSQGERAW
+1258 PSQGEQAR
-1266 SPPPCGPSEE
+1266 SPQPCGPSEE
-1276 AKAPGERQT
+1276 GRAPGERQRA
-1285 LRAAGGPPS
+1285 RAAAGRGPPS

-1301 GLTPQLDP
+1301 GLAPQPD
-1309 SLKSGQRGI
+1309 SGLKSCQRSI
-1318 QVSALSASSSGSA
+1318 QGSVPSSSSQLSSSGS
-1331 SSPALPTAGPLV
+1331 SSSSTAAPAGPLV
-1343 LQASQCSMTK
+1343 LQAAQCSVTR

-1366 VYDMVTSTDGSGL
+1366 VYDVVTSTDSSGL

-1386 PSHSVMWA
+1386 PSPAVMWA

-1419 PRPGHMDYGNRAE
+1419 PRPSHMDYGNRAE

-1474 DVYDEEEININ
+1474 DVYDEEESNIH
-1485 LREDSDWH
+1485 LRDEADWH
-1493 YLQLSDP
+1493 YLQLTDP

-1506 FKKLPFDYII
+1506 FKKLPFDYTI
-1516 HDPKYEDASLICSHH
+1516 HDPKYQDASLICSHH
-1531 QSIKS
+1531 QRIKS
-1536 EDRGTHRKPEDLFVR
+1536 E
-1551 RQTARMR
+1551 
-1558 LSKFAAHNTYHHCEQ
+1558 
-1573 CHQYMGFH
+1573 
-1581 PRCQLYESTLHAF
+1581 LYESTLHAF

-1628 ESMRLPLVTDKSHE
+1628 ESMRLPLVTDKSQE

-1753 NVVDVDSGGER
+1753 NVVDMDGGGGER
-1764 SRKNVFGLI
+1764 SR
-1773 ELTDMT
+1773 
-1779 PASRHAF
+1779 
-1786 SILTGTPPRQPARHV
+1786 
-1801 QGKAA
+1801 
-1806 AWPAQSACRP
+1806 
-1816 GDVRLPPS
+1816 
-1824 SREFSWSE
+1824 EFSWTE

-1837 KHIMQHIEASPNITH
+1837 KHIMQHIEAAPNITH
-1852 YALIGM
+1852 YALIGL
-1858 RKWSSKTGSREVR
+1858 RKWSSKAGSREVR

-1883 VLNVDLTQNVQYNQN
+1883 ILNVDLTQNVQYNQN
-1898 RFTCD
+1898 RFMCD

-1945 SDSPMAVVPAQYIC
+1945 SGNPMAVVPSQYIC
-1959 APDSRHTFLAAP
+1959 APDSKHTFLAAP

-1979 LQHHSHCFF
+1979 LQHHSHRFF
-1988 PLSLKNLGHPVLSVD
+1988 PLSLKNHGHPVLSVD

-2024 NISCSDFV
+2024 NISCSDFM

-2043 FVGASFL
+2043 FVGAGFL

>member
-1 MGNSYAGQLKTTR
+1 MGNSYAGQRRTRR

-24 ASLRSNSLV
+24 ASLRSNSLA

-45 EQQLSALEGGSRAD
+45 EQQLSALEGGSRVD

-65 EGDGALE
+65 EGEGGLE
-72 QNCPPNPY
+72 PSCPPNPY
-80 QMHPRP
+80 QMHPP
-86 KDAAPRTEQTGE
+86 PEGCCTTDGFCQ
-98 RAASALKMVKQMF
+98 
-111 KEENLTKAG
+111 AG
-120 KDLRLVSISSEP
+120 KDLRLVSVSSEP
-132 IDIPAGFLLVGAKS
+132 IDVPTGFLLVGAKS

-183 KKGFCYFTEFSNHI
+183 KKGFCYFTEFSSHI

-229 CWKGSVVTT
+229 CWRGSESRGRPSTT
-238 APAVGKRTV
+238 
-247 PQVASPET
+247 
-255 KPGEWPPP
+255 
-263 QPSWLHRSSDGE
+263 
-275 GVGTLAVISAP
+275 GT
-286 GSPAG
+286 GSG
-291 RVLASEVIGRCWGG
+291 
-305 AGADCQVCLFPA
+305 
-317 EFRSRQAS
+317 
-325 MGACSSSLFPPLDS
+325 SLFPPLDS
-339 SGPPAPF
+339 SGPQAASSSEPTPGTSPGVPMGAQHAGPVSDHPSQTAATGPAVFNGKDSPKTQQLVKNKL
-346 PGEPG
+346 PAMPR
-351 LGTTPSAPL
+351 PSAL
-360 GAPQAGILSNS
+360 GVMSNS

-386 SASDGGYPQGAGNR
+386 SATDGGYSQGGGNR
-400 AKYESAGVTCMPQVG
+400 AKYESTGTSCMPQVG
-415 LVGPASVTFPVVA
+415 LAGPASVTFPVVA
-428 SEEPVS
+428 SGEPVS
-434 VPDNLLKICKAKPVI
+434 VPDNLMKICKAKPVI
-449 FKGKYSNALGAEG
+449 FKG

-486 QNSQSISRAY
+486 QNSQSVSRAY
-496 EQYGASTIQPISE
+496 EQHGACAAQPISQ

-520 VQLDCVRWTLGH
+520 VQL
-532 SASPQHCPAVWAG
+532 
-545 QALKPLPPALSLPA
+545 A

-572 FLRSWRESHLTEIRQ
+572 FLRSWRESHLTETRQ
-587 YQQAPPQ
+587 PQQAPPQ
-594 PFPPALGA
+594 PFPPAPGA
-602 VAPVTSAQLPWL
+602 VAQVTSAQLPWL

-627 VIECTY
+627 IIECTH

-638 LSEMFRLLIEGK
+638 LSEMFRLLVEGK

-662 CRSAAIDSCIA
+662 CRSPAIDSCIA

-697 NYELVT
+697 NYALLT
-703 GKVDSLGAFFSTL
+703 GKVDSLGAFFSSL
-716 CPEGDIDI
+716 CPEGDIDV

-735 LVSSSLAA
+735 HISSSLTA
-743 SSVSKSAS
+743 SSVTKSAS
-751 LDVGEAPACTSY
+751 LDVGGAPTCTSY
-763 HLEPHRIRPFQ
+763 GLEPHHVRPFQ

-838 HVTRQRVEQY
+838 HVTKQRVEQY

-856 QTKFKSFLQHS
+856 QTKFKSFLQNS

-887 SSAVHN
+887 SGAVHN
-893 LYSQSD
+893 LCSQSD
-899 PSVGLVDRLLN
+899 LSVGLVDRLLN
-910 CKEVKEAPNIVTLHV
+910 CREVKEAPNIVTLHV

-938 VSPYNEIHWPASYSD
+938 ISPYNEIHWPASYSS
-953 GVDLYPENRKY
+953 GVDLYPENKKY

-1029 MKNYTSVETLEIT
+1029 MKSYTSVETLEIT

-1077 AHVRARLALEEH
+1077 AHVRARLALDRH

-1095 NPASGITIGKHFLK
+1095 DPSSSITVGKHFVK
-1109 QLKVWQNIE
+1109 QLKMWQKIE
-1118 DAEWRPQT
+1118 EAEWRPQT

-1183 SEPPLEKG
+1183 TEAPLEKG
-1191 AQTEALESDAE
+1191 VPNEALESDAE
-1202 KLSSTDNEDEELVT
+1202 KLSSTDNEDEELAT
-1216 EGSTSEKRSPVKRE
+1216 EGSTSEKRSPVR
-1230 RSRSHD
+1230 RDRPRSHD
-1236 SASSSLSSK
+1236 STCSPLSSK
-1245 ASSSAPCGESSAG
+1245 ASSKSAGSALCGESSAQPGG
-1258 PSQGERAW
+1258 PSQREQAR
-1266 SPPPCGPSEE
+1266 SPQPCSPSDESRV
-1276 AKAPGERQT
+1276 PGDKQR
-1285 LRAAGGPPS
+1285 LRASQRPP

-1301 GLTPQLDP
+1301 GLAPQPDYG
-1309 SLKSGQRGI
+1309 LKTSQRSV
-1318 QVSALSASSSGSA
+1318 QVPVTSSSSQLSSSGS
-1331 SSPALPTAGPLV
+1331 SSSSTVPSAGTV
-1343 LQASQCSMTK
+1343 ILQASHCSMTR
-1353 ACRQP
+1353 ACQQP
-1358 PVVFLPKL
+1358 PIVFLPKL
-1366 VYDMVTSTDGSGL
+1366 VYDMVTSTDSSGL

-1419 PRPGHMDYGNRAE
+1419 PRPSHMDYGDRAE
-1432 GRVDGFHPR
+1432 GRGDSFHPR

-1474 DVYDEEEININ
+1474 DVYDEEEINID
-1485 LREDSDWH
+1485 LEEEPDWQ
-1493 YLQLSDP
+1493 YLHHGDP

-1506 FKKLPFDYII
+1506 FRKLPFDYLI

-1531 QSIKS
+1531 QGVKRQ
-1536 EDRGTHRKPEDLFVR
+1536 DRATPRKPEELYVR
-1551 RQTARMR
+1551 RQTSRMR
-1558 LSKFAAHNTYHHCEQ
+1558 LSKYAAYNTYHHCEQ

-1581 PRCQLYESTLHAF
+1581 PRYQLYESTLHAF

-1716 LSYHN
+1716 LSSHN

-1726 NRQEELGIKPQD
+1726 SRQEELGIKPQD

-1753 NVVDVDSGGER
+1753 NVVDVDCGGDR
-1764 SRKNVFGLI
+1764 
-1773 ELTDMT
+1773 
-1779 PASRHAF
+1779 
-1786 SILTGTPPRQPARHV
+1786 
-1801 QGKAA
+1801 
-1806 AWPAQSACRP
+1806 
-1816 GDVRLPPS
+1816 

-1837 KHIMQHIEASPNITH
+1837 KYIMQHIEASPNITH

-1858 RKWSSKTGSREVR
+1858 RKWSSRTGSREVR
-1871 EPFSRCHVHDFI
+1871 KPFSRCHVHDFI
-1883 VLNVDLTQNVQYNQN
+1883 ILNVDLTQNVQYNQN
-1898 RFTCD
+1898 RFLCD

-1924 SVMKKQIAVGGH
+1924 SVMKKQMAVGGH
-1936 RSFHITSKV
+1936 RSLHITSKV
-1945 SDSPMAVVPAQYIC
+1945 SDHPVAVVPAQYIC
-1959 APDSRHTFLAAP
+1959 APDSKHPFLAAP

-1979 LQHHSHCFF
+1979 LQQHSHRFF
-1988 PLSLKNLGHPVLSVD
+1988 PLSLRNHGHPVLLVD

-2024 NISCSDFV
+2024 NISCSDFM

>member
-1 MGNSYAGQLKTTR
+1 MGNSYAGQLKSTR

-24 ASLRSNSLV
+24 ASLRSSSLV
-33 PRPIFSQLYLEA
+33 PRPVFSQLYLEA
-45 EQQLSALEGGSRAD
+45 EQQLSALEGGSRVD

-65 EGDGALE
+65 EGDGGLE
-72 QNCPPNPY
+72 PSCPPTAY
-80 QMHPRP
+80 QMHPP
-86 KDAAPRTEQTGE
+86 PEGCCTTDGFCQ
-98 RAASALKMVKQMF
+98 
-111 KEENLTKAG
+111 AG
-120 KDLRLVSISSEP
+120 KDLRLVSICSEP
-132 IDIPAGFLLVGAKS
+132 IDVPAGFLLVGAKA
-146 PSLPDHLL
+146 PSLPGHLL
-154 VCAVDKRFLPDDNG
+154 VSFLMVGTSACGTITPPG
-168 HNALLGFSGNCVGCG
+168 CVPGFSGNCVGCG

-210 LKYYL
+210 LKCYL
-215 VRNAQGA
+215 VRNAQGVLA
-222 LTKGPLI
+222 PGPLI
-229 CWKGSVVTT
+229 CWKGSELR
-238 APAVGKRTV
+238 G
-247 PQVASPET
+247 
-255 KPGEWPPP
+255 
-263 QPSWLHRSSDGE
+263 
-275 GVGTLAVISAP
+275 
-286 GSPAG
+286 
-291 RVLASEVIGRCWGG
+291 
-305 AGADCQVCLFPA
+305 
-317 EFRSRQAS
+317 RQAPT
-325 MGACSSSLFPPLDS
+325 GPGSSSLFPPPPDS
-339 SGPPAPF
+339 SGPPAACSSEPS
-346 PGEPG
+346 PG
-351 LGTTPSAPL
+351 TNPSAPVGAQPAGPGSDPPSLPAAAGPAVFNGKDSPQQQLAKGKLPAGPRPSAL
-360 GAPQAGILSNS
+360 GIFSNS

-386 SASDGGYPQGAGNR
+386 SAADGGYPKGAGSR
-400 AKYESAGVTCMPQVG
+400 AKYESAGVACVPPVG

-428 SEEPVS
+428 SGEPVS

-449 FKGKYSNALGAEG
+449 FKG

-486 QNSQSISRAY
+486 QNSQSVSRAY
-496 EQYGASTIQPISE
+496 EQYGAPALQPISE

-520 VQLDCVRWTLGH
+520 VQL
-532 SASPQHCPAVWAG
+532 
-545 QALKPLPPALSLPA
+545 
-559 ADQVPL
+559 
-565 MEDLEQI
+565 
-572 FLRSWRESHLTEIRQ
+572 
-587 YQQAPPQ
+587 
-594 PFPPALGA
+594 
-602 VAPVTSAQLPWL
+602 
-614 AGLAASSCNDSVH
+614 
-627 VIECTY
+627 
-633 SLAEG
+633 
-638 LSEMFRLLIEGK
+638 
-650 LAKTNYVVIICA
+650 
-662 CRSAAIDSCIA
+662 
-673 VTGKYQARIL
+673 GKYQARVL

-688 TPAEYQKEV
+688 TPAEYQEEV
-697 NYELVT
+697 SYELVT
-703 GKVDSLGAFFSTL
+703 GKVASLGAFFSTL

-735 LVSSSLAA
+735 HVSSSPTAA
-743 SSVSKSAS
+743 SVTKPMS
-751 LDVGEAPACTSY
+751 LEVGGAPACTSSG
-763 HLEPHRIRPFQ
+763 LEPQRIRPFQ

-784 VCSIADSSTQ
+784 LCSIADSSTQ

-828 VLLELGLEKE
+828 VLLELGLDKE

-856 QTKFKSFLQHS
+856 QARFQVFLQNS
-867 FQNPHTLFVLIHD
+867 FQNPHTLFVLVHD

-893 LYSQSD
+893 LYSPSD

-910 CKEVKEAPNIVTLHV
+910 CREVKEAPNIVTLHV

-938 VSPYNEIHWPASYSD
+938 ISPYNEIHWPASYST
-953 GVDLYPENRKY
+953 GADLYPEDRKY

-1015 HYAAAMMAVSGLSQ
+1015 HYAAAMMAVRGLSQ

-1042 QNLINSPK
+1042 QNLINAPQ

-1077 AHVRARLALEEH
+1077 AHVRARLALEQR

-1095 NPASGITIGKHFLK
+1095 SPSSGLTVGKHFVK
-1109 QLKVWQNIE
+1109 QLKMWQNIE

-1183 SEPPLEKG
+1183 SEGPLERG
-1191 AQTEALESDAE
+1191 PRSEGLESDAE
-1202 KLSSTDNEDEELVT
+1202 KPSSTDNEDEELVT
-1216 EGSTSEKRSPVKRE
+1216 EGSTSEKKSPVKRE
-1230 RSRSHD
+1230 RSGSRD
-1236 SASSSLSSK
+1236 SASSGRSSK
-1245 ASSSAPCGESSAG
+1245 ASGSALGGETSAP
-1258 PSQGERAW
+1258 P
-1266 SPPPCGPSEE
+1266 
-1276 AKAPGERQT
+1276 
-1285 LRAAGGPPS
+1285 GGPPQGEQT
-1294 VISRHSP
+1294 RSP
-1301 GLTPQLDP
+1301 
-1309 SLKSGQRGI
+1309 
-1318 QVSALSASSSGSA
+1318 
-1331 SSPALPTAGPLV
+1331 
-1343 LQASQCSMTK
+1343 
-1353 ACRQP
+1353 QP
-1358 PVVFLPKL
+1358 CDVVFLPKL
-1366 VYDMVTSTDGSGL
+1366 VYDMVTSTDSSGL

-1386 PSHSVMWA
+1386 PSPSVVWA

-1419 PRPGHMDYGNRAE
+1419 PRPSHMDYGNRAE
-1432 GRVDGFHPR
+1432 GCVDGFHPR

-1474 DVYDEEEININ
+1474 DVYDEEEINVD
-1485 LREDSDWH
+1485 LREESEWR

-1506 FKKLPFDYII
+1506 FRKLPFDYTV

-1531 QSIKS
+1531 QGAKS
-1536 EDRGTHRKPEDLFVR
+1536 EDRGPPRKPEDLFVR

-1558 LSKFAAHNTYHHCEQ
+1558 LSKYAAHNTYHHCEQ

-1581 PRCQLYESTLHAF
+1581 PRYQWLPTPRSRR
-1594 AFSYSMLGEE
+1594 S
-1604 IQLHFIIPK
+1604 
-1613 SKEHHFVFSQPGGQL
+1613 PGYTG
-1628 ESMRLPLVTDKSHE
+1628 SSRRPVVGKPRLFGP
-1642 YIKSPTFTPTT
+1642 
-1653 GRHEHGLFNLYHAMD
+1653 
-1668 GASHLHVLVVKEY
+1668 
-1681 EMAIYKKYWP
+1681 
-1691 NHIMLVLP
+1691 
-1699 SIFNSAGV
+1699 
-1707 GAAHFLIKE
+1707 FLIKE

-1753 NVVDVDSGGER
+1753 NVVDVDGGGER
-1764 SRKNVFGLI
+1764 
-1773 ELTDMT
+1773 
-1779 PASRHAF
+1779 
-1786 SILTGTPPRQPARHV
+1786 
-1801 QGKAA
+1801 
-1806 AWPAQSACRP
+1806 
-1816 GDVRLPPS
+1816 

-1837 KHIMQHIEASPNITH
+1837 KHIMQHIEAAPNITH

-1858 RKWSSKTGSREVR
+1858 RKWSSKAGGRAVR

-1883 VLNVDLTQNVQYNQN
+1883 VLNVDLTQNVQYNQS
-1898 RFTCD
+1898 RFLCD

-1924 SVMKKQIAVGGH
+1924 SVMKKQIAGGGH
-1936 RSFHITSKV
+1936 RSFHITAKV
-1945 SDSPMAVVPAQYIC
+1945 SDNPVAVVPAQYIC
-1959 APDSRHTFLAAP
+1959 APDSKHPSLAAP
-1971 AQLLLEKF
+1971 AQLLLERF
-1979 LQHHSHCFF
+1979 LQHHSHRFF
-1988 PLSLKNLGHPVLSVD
+1988 PLSLRNHGHPVLLVD

-2024 NISCSDFV
+2024 NVSCSDST

>member
-33 PRPIFSQLYLEA
+33 PRPVFSQLYLEA
-45 EQQLSALEGGSRAD
+45 EQQLSALEGGGRVD

-65 EGDGALE
+65 EGEGALE
-72 QNCPPNPY
+72 QSCPPNPY
-80 QMHPRP
+80 QLHPP
-86 KDAAPRTEQTGE
+86 PEGSCTTDGFCQ
-98 RAASALKMVKQMF
+98 
-111 KEENLTKAG
+111 AG
-120 KDLRLVSISSEP
+120 KDLRLVSISSEA
-132 IDIPAGFLLVGAKS
+132 IDVPAGFLLVGAKS

-215 VRNAQGA
+215 IRNAQGA

-229 CWKGSVVTT
+229 CWKGS
-238 APAVGKRTV
+238 
-247 PQVASPET
+247 
-255 KPGEWPPP
+255 
-263 QPSWLHRSSDGE
+263 
-275 GVGTLAVISAP
+275 
-286 GSPAG
+286 
-291 RVLASEVIGRCWGG
+291 
-305 AGADCQVCLFPA
+305 
-317 EFRSRQAS
+317 EFRSRQMPA
-325 MGACSSSLFPPLDS
+325 GAGSSSLFLPLES
-339 SGPPAPF
+339 AGLPAPF
-346 PGEPG
+346 PSDPG
-351 LGTTPSAPL
+351 PGVNPSIPL
-360 GAPQAGILSNS
+360 GALQAGPASDHPALTTAVGPAVFNGKDSPKHQPPVKNHLSAVPRPSALGILANA
-371 GPPKKRHKGWSPESP
+371 GPPKKRHKGWSAESP
-386 SASDGGYPQGAGNR
+386 SAADGGYPQGGGNR
-400 AKYESAGVTCMPQVG
+400 AKCESAGLTCVPQVG

-428 SEEPVS
+428 SGEPVS
-434 VPDNLLKICKAKPVI
+434 VPDNLLKICQAKPVI
-449 FKGKYSNALGAEG
+449 FKG

-496 EQYGASTIQPISE
+496 EQYGASTVQPISE
-509 EMQLLLTVYYL
+509 ETQLLLTVYYL
-520 VQLDCVRWTLGH
+520 VQL
-532 SASPQHCPAVWAG
+532 
-545 QALKPLPPALSLPA
+545 A

-594 PFPPALGA
+594 PFPPAPSA

-614 AGLAASSCNDSVH
+614 AGLAASSCNNSVH
-627 VIECTY
+627 VIECAY

-662 CRSAAIDSCIA
+662 CRSPAIDSCIA

-735 LVSSSLAA
+735 HSSSSLTA
-743 SSVSKSAS
+743 SSVTKSAP
-751 LDVGEAPACTSY
+751 LDVGGAPACTSS
-763 HLEPHRIRPFQ
+763 HLEGHRIRPFQ

-838 HVTRQRVEQY
+838 HVTKQRVEQY

-856 QTKFKSFLQHS
+856 QTKFKVFLQNS

-938 VSPYNEIHWPASYSD
+938 ISPYNEIHWPASYSN
-953 GVDLYPENRKY
+953 GVDLYPENKKY

-1015 HYAAAMMAVSGLSQ
+1015 HYAAALMAVSGLSH
-1029 MKNYTSVETLEIT
+1029 MKSYTSVETLEIT
-1042 QNLINSPK
+1042 QNLLNAPK

-1095 NPASGITIGKHFLK
+1095 NPSSGISIGKHFLK
-1109 QLKVWQNIE
+1109 QLKMWQKIE

-1168 TALEQELGLAAYFVS
+1168 TALEQELGLAASFVS
-1183 SEPPLEKG
+1183 SEAPLEKG
-1191 AQTEALESDAE
+1191 ARPEALESDAE

-1245 ASSSAPCGESSAG
+1245 ASSSAPGGEPSAQPAG
-1258 PSQGERAW
+1258 PSQGEQAR
-1266 SPPPCGPSEE
+1266 SPQPCGPSEE
-1276 AKAPGERQT
+1276 GRAPGERQRA
-1285 LRAAGGPPS
+1285 RAAAGRGPPS

-1301 GLTPQLDP
+1301 ALAPQPDP
-1309 SLKSGQRGI
+1309 GLKSCQRSI
-1318 QVSALSASSSGSA
+1318 QGSVPSSSSQLSSSGS
-1331 SSPALPTAGPLV
+1331 SSSSTAAPAGPLM
-1343 LQASQCSMTK
+1343 LQAAQCSVTR

-1366 VYDMVTSTDGSGL
+1366 VYDVVTSTDSSGL

-1386 PSHSVMWA
+1386 PSPAVMWA

-1419 PRPGHMDYGNRAE
+1419 PRPSHMDYGNRAE

-1474 DVYDEEEININ
+1474 DVYDEEESNIH
-1485 LREDSDWH
+1485 LRDEADWH
-1493 YLQLSDP
+1493 YLQLTDP

-1506 FKKLPFDYII
+1506 FKKLPFDYTI
-1516 HDPKYEDASLICSHH
+1516 HDPKYQDASLICSHH
-1531 QSIKS
+1531 QRIKS
-1536 EDRGTHRKPEDLFVR
+1536 E
-1551 RQTARMR
+1551 
-1558 LSKFAAHNTYHHCEQ
+1558 
-1573 CHQYMGFH
+1573 
-1581 PRCQLYESTLHAF
+1581 LYESTLHAF

-1628 ESMRLPLVTDKSHE
+1628 ESMRLPLVTDKSQE

-1753 NVVDVDSGGER
+1753 NVVDMDGGGGER
-1764 SRKNVFGLI
+1764 SR
-1773 ELTDMT
+1773 
-1779 PASRHAF
+1779 
-1786 SILTGTPPRQPARHV
+1786 
-1801 QGKAA
+1801 
-1806 AWPAQSACRP
+1806 
-1816 GDVRLPPS
+1816 
-1824 SREFSWSE
+1824 EFSWTE

-1837 KHIMQHIEASPNITH
+1837 KHIMQHIEAAPNITH
-1852 YALIGM
+1852 YALIGL

-1883 VLNVDLTQNVQYNQN
+1883 ILNVDLTQNVQYNQN
-1898 RFTCD
+1898 RFMCD

-1945 SDSPMAVVPAQYIC
+1945 SGNPMAVVPSQYIC
-1959 APDSRHTFLAAP
+1959 APDSKHTFLAAP

-1979 LQHHSHCFF
+1979 LQHHSHRFF
-1988 PLSLKNLGHPVLSVD
+1988 PLSLKNHGHPVLSVD

-2024 NISCSDFV
+2024 NISCSDFM

-2043 FVGASFL
+2043 FVGAGFL

>member
-33 PRPIFSQLYLEA
+33 PRPVFSQLYLEA

-59 NEEEEE
+59 NEDEEE
-65 EGDGALE
+65 EGEGALE
-72 QNCPPNPY
+72 PTCPPNPY
-80 QMHPRP
+80 QMHPP
-86 KDAAPRTEQTGE
+86 PEGCCTTDGFCQ
-98 RAASALKMVKQMF
+98 
-111 KEENLTKAG
+111 AG

-132 IDIPAGFLLVGAKS
+132 IDVPAGFLLVGAKS

-154 VCAVDKRFLPDDNG
+154 VCAVDRRFLPDDNG

-229 CWKGSVVTT
+229 CWKGS
-238 APAVGKRTV
+238 
-247 PQVASPET
+247 
-255 KPGEWPPP
+255 
-263 QPSWLHRSSDGE
+263 
-275 GVGTLAVISAP
+275 
-286 GSPAG
+286 
-291 RVLASEVIGRCWGG
+291 
-305 AGADCQVCLFPA
+305 
-317 EFRSRQAS
+317 EFRSRQTAAS
-325 MGACSSSLFPPLDS
+325 TGSSSVFPPAES
-339 SGPPAPF
+339 SGPLATF
-346 PGEPG
+346 SGEPIP
-351 LGTTPSAPL
+351 GTTPCIPMGAQQAGPASEHPSLTAAVSPAVLNGKDSPKHQQLVKNDPSAMPRPSAL
-360 GAPQAGILSNS
+360 GILSNS

-386 SASDGGYPQGAGNR
+386 STTDGGYSQGGGNR
-400 AKYESAGVTCMPQVG
+400 AKHESAGMSCMPQVG
-415 LVGPASVTFPVVA
+415 LVGPAPVTFPVVA
-428 SEEPVS
+428 SGEPVS

-449 FKGKYSNALGAEG
+449 FKGKYSS

-520 VQLDCVRWTLGH
+520 VQL
-532 SASPQHCPAVWAG
+532 
-545 QALKPLPPALSLPA
+545 A

-587 YQQAPPQ
+587 YQQPQ
-594 PFPPALGA
+594 PCPPAPSA

-627 VIECTY
+627 IIECTY

-638 LSEMFRLLIEGK
+638 LSEMFRLLVEGK
-650 LAKTNYVVIICA
+650 LAKTNYVVIVRA
-662 CRSAAIDSCIA
+662 CRSPAIDSCVA

-735 LVSSSLAA
+735 HIPSSLTA
-743 SSVSKSAS
+743 SSVTKSAS
-751 LDVGEAPACTSY
+751 LDVSGAPACTS
-763 HLEPHRIRPFQ
+763 
-774 LAVAQKLLSH
+774 
-784 VCSIADSSTQ
+784 DTQ

-838 HVTRQRVEQY
+838 HMTKQRVEQY

-856 QTKFKSFLQHS
+856 QTKFKSFLQNS

-899 PSVGLVDRLLN
+899 PAVGLVDRLLN
-910 CKEVKEAPNIVTLHV
+910 CREVKEAPNIVTLHV

-938 VSPYNEIHWPASYSD
+938 ISPYNEIHWPASYSH
-953 GVDLYPENRKY
+953 GVDLYPENKKY

-1029 MKNYTSVETLEIT
+1029 MKDYTSVETLEIT

-1095 NPASGITIGKHFLK
+1095 NPSSGITIGKHFVK
-1109 QLKVWQNIE
+1109 QLKTWQKIE

-1183 SEPPLEKG
+1183 NEVPLEKG
-1191 AQTEALESDAE
+1191 ARNEPLESDAE
-1202 KLSSTDNEDEELVT
+1202 KLSSTDNEDEELRVCLET
-1216 EGSTSEKRSPVKRE
+1216 GSISEKRSPVKRE

-1245 ASSSAPCGESSAG
+1245 ASSSAPCGESSAQPTV
-1258 PSQGERAW
+1258 PSQGERAR
-1266 SPPPCGPSEE
+1266 SPQSCGPSEE
-1276 AKAPGERQT
+1276 ARAPGDRQ
-1285 LRAAGGPPS
+1285 RPHASRGPPP
-1294 VISRHSP
+1294 VISRRSP
-1301 GLTPQLDP
+1301 GPTPQPDSGLRT
-1309 SLKSGQRGI
+1309 GQRSA
-1318 QVSALSASSSGSA
+1318 QASVTVSSSQLSSSGSS
-1331 SSPALPTAGPLV
+1331 SSPMTPAAGTLV
-1343 LQASQCSMTK
+1343 LQASQCSMSK

-1358 PVVFLPKL
+1358 PIVFLPKL
-1366 VYDMVTSTDGSGL
+1366 VYDMVTATDSSGL

-1419 PRPGHMDYGNRAE
+1419 PRPSHMDYGNRAE
-1432 GRVDGFHPR
+1432 GHVDSFHPR

-1474 DVYDEEEININ
+1474 DVYDEEEINIT
-1485 LREDSDWH
+1485 LREESDWH

-1516 HDPKYEDASLICSHH
+1516 HDPKYEDASLICSHL

-1536 EDRGTHRKPEDLFVR
+1536 EDRGMSRKPEELYVR

-1558 LSKFAAHNTYHHCEQ
+1558 LSKYAAYNTYHHCEQ

-1581 PRCQLYESTLHAF
+1581 PRYQLYESTLHAF

-1753 NVVDVDSGGER
+1753 NVVDVDCGGER
-1764 SRKNVFGLI
+1764 SR
-1773 ELTDMT
+1773 EL
-1779 PASRHAF
+1779 
-1786 SILTGTPPRQPARHV
+1786 
-1801 QGKAA
+1801 
-1806 AWPAQSACRP
+1806 
-1816 GDVRLPPS
+1816 
-1824 SREFSWSE
+1824 SWSE

-1837 KHIMQHIEASPNITH
+1837 KYIMQHIEASPNITH

-1858 RKWSSKTGSREVR
+1858 RKWSSKTGSSEVR
-1871 EPFSRCHVHDFI
+1871 EPFSRCHVHDFLI
-1883 VLNVDLTQNVQYNQN
+1883 LNVDLTQNVQYNQN
-1898 RFTCD
+1898 RFMCD

-1945 SDSPMAVVPAQYIC
+1945 SDNAAAVVPAQYIC
-1959 APDSRHTFLAAP
+1959 APDSKHTFLAAP

-1979 LQHHSHCFF
+1979 FQHHSHRFF
-1988 PLSLKNLGHPVLSVD
+1988 PLSLKNHSHPVLSVD

-2024 NISCSDFV
+2024 NISCSDFM

>member
-1 MGNSYAGQLKTTR
+1 MGNSYAGQLKSTR

-24 ASLRSNSLV
+24 ASLRSSSLV
-33 PRPIFSQLYLEA
+33 PRPVFSQLYLEA
-45 EQQLSALEGGSRAD
+45 EQQLSALEGGSRVD

-65 EGDGALE
+65 EGDGGLE
-72 QNCPPNPY
+72 PSCPPTAY
-80 QMHPRP
+80 QMHPP
-86 KDAAPRTEQTGE
+86 PEGCCTTDGFCQ
-98 RAASALKMVKQMF
+98 
-111 KEENLTKAG
+111 AG
-120 KDLRLVSISSEP
+120 KDLRLVSICSEP
-132 IDIPAGFLLVGAKS
+132 IDVPAGFLLVGAKA
-146 PSLPDHLL
+146 PSLPGHLL
-154 VCAVDKRFLPDDNG
+154 VCAVDRRFLPDDNG

-210 LKYYL
+210 LKCYL

-222 LTKGPLI
+222 LAPGPLI
-229 CWKGSVVTT
+229 CWKGSELRGRQT
-238 APAVGKRTV
+238 
-247 PQVASPET
+247 
-255 KPGEWPPP
+255 
-263 QPSWLHRSSDGE
+263 
-275 GVGTLAVISAP
+275 
-286 GSPAG
+286 PAG
-291 RVLASEVIGRCWGG
+291 PG
-305 AGADCQVCLFPA
+305 
-317 EFRSRQAS
+317 
-325 MGACSSSLFPPLDS
+325 SSSLFPLPDS
-339 SGPPAPF
+339 SGPPAACSSEPS
-346 PGEPG
+346 PG
-351 LGTTPSAPL
+351 TNPSAPVGAQPAGPGFDPPSLPSAAGPVVFNGKDSPQQQQQQQLAKGKLPAGPRPSAL
-360 GAPQAGILSNS
+360 GVFSNS

-386 SASDGGYPQGAGNR
+386 SAADGGYPQGGGSR
-400 AKYESAGVTCMPQVG
+400 AKCESAGVACVPPVG

-428 SEEPVS
+428 SGEPVS

-449 FKGKYSNALGAEG
+449 FKG

-496 EQYGASTIQPISE
+496 EQYGAPALQPISE

-520 VQLDCVRWTLGH
+520 VQL
-532 SASPQHCPAVWAG
+532 
-545 QALKPLPPALSLPA
+545 A

-587 YQQAPPQ
+587 YQPAPHPC
-594 PFPPALGA
+594 PPAPGPGPA
-602 VAPVTSAQLPWL
+602 APVTSAQLPWL

-627 VIECTY
+627 IIECTY

-638 LSEMFRLLIEGK
+638 LSEMFRLLVEGK

-673 VTGKYQARIL
+673 VTGKYQARVL

-688 TPAEYQKEV
+688 TPAEYQEEV
-697 NYELVT
+697 SYELGT
-703 GKVDSLGAFFSTL
+703 GKVASLGAFFSTL

-735 LVSSSLAA
+735 RVSSSPTAA
-743 SSVSKSAS
+743 SVTKPMS
-751 LDVGEAPACTSY
+751 LAVGGVPACTSSGR
-763 HLEPHRIRPFQ
+763 EPQRIRPFQ

-784 VCSIADSSTQ
+784 LCSIADSSTQ

-828 VLLELGLEKE
+828 VLLELGLDKE

-856 QTKFKSFLQHS
+856 QARFQVFLQNS
-867 FQNPHTLFVLIHD
+867 FQNPHTLFVLVHD

-893 LYSQSD
+893 LYSPSD

-910 CKEVKEAPNIVTLHV
+910 CREVKEAPNIVTLHV

-938 VSPYNEIHWPASYSD
+938 ISPYNEIHWPASYST
-953 GVDLYPENRKY
+953 GADLYPEDRKY

-1015 HYAAAMMAVSGLSQ
+1015 HYAAAMMAVRGLSQ
-1029 MKNYTSVETLEIT
+1029 MKNCTSVETLEIT
-1042 QNLINSPK
+1042 QNLINAPQ

-1077 AHVRARLALEEH
+1077 AHVRARLALEQR

-1095 NPASGITIGKHFLK
+1095 SPSSGLTVGKHFVK
-1109 QLKVWQNIE
+1109 QLKMWQNIE

-1183 SEPPLEKG
+1183 SEGPLERG
-1191 AQTEALESDAE
+1191 PRSEGLESDAE
-1202 KLSSTDNEDEELVT
+1202 KPSSTDNEDEELVT
-1216 EGSTSEKRSPVKRE
+1216 EGSTSEKKSPVKRE
-1230 RSRSHD
+1230 RSGSRD
-1236 SASSSLSSK
+1236 SAYSGHSSK
-1245 ASSSAPCGESSAG
+1245 ASGPALGGETSAPPGG
-1258 PSQGERAW
+1258 PPQGEQTR
-1266 SPPPCGPSEE
+1266 SPQPCGPPEDTQRLRASQGP
-1276 AKAPGERQT
+1276 APQPDSGRQT
-1285 LRAAGGPPS
+1285 SQRSVQVAVPSPHQLPAAG
-1294 VISRHSP
+1294 
-1301 GLTPQLDP
+1301 
-1309 SLKSGQRGI
+1309 
-1318 QVSALSASSSGSA
+1318 ASSSPTG
-1331 SSPALPTAGPLV
+1331 PAAGALV
-1343 LQASQCSMTK
+1343 RQASPCSLAK
-1353 ACRQP
+1353 ARRQP

-1366 VYDMVTSTDGSGL
+1366 VYDMVTSTDSSGL

-1386 PSHSVMWA
+1386 PSPSVVWA

-1419 PRPGHMDYGNRAE
+1419 PRPSHMDYGNRAE
-1432 GRVDGFHPR
+1432 GCVDGFHPR

-1474 DVYDEEEININ
+1474 DVYDEEEINVD
-1485 LREDSDWH
+1485 LREESEWR

-1506 FKKLPFDYII
+1506 FRKLPFDYTV

-1531 QSIKS
+1531 QGAKS
-1536 EDRGTHRKPEDLFVR
+1536 EDRGPPRKPEDLFVR

-1558 LSKFAAHNTYHHCEQ
+1558 LSKYAAHNTYHHCEQ

-1581 PRCQLYESTLHAF
+1581 PRHQLYESTLHAF

-1604 IQLHFIIPK
+1604 VQLHFIIPK

-1681 EMAIYKKYWP
+1681 EMPVYKKYWP

-1753 NVVDVDSGGER
+1753 NVVDVDGGGER
-1764 SRKNVFGLI
+1764 
-1773 ELTDMT
+1773 
-1779 PASRHAF
+1779 
-1786 SILTGTPPRQPARHV
+1786 
-1801 QGKAA
+1801 
-1806 AWPAQSACRP
+1806 
-1816 GDVRLPPS
+1816 

-1837 KHIMQHIEASPNITH
+1837 KHIMQHIEAAPNITH

-1858 RKWSSKTGSREVR
+1858 RKWSSKAGGRAVR

-1898 RFTCD
+1898 RFLCD

-1936 RSFHITSKV
+1936 RSFHIAAKV
-1945 SDSPMAVVPAQYIC
+1945 SDSPVAVVPAQYIC
-1959 APDSRHTFLAAP
+1959 APDSKHPSLAAP
-1971 AQLLLEKF
+1971 AQLLLERF
-1979 LQHHSHCFF
+1979 LQHHSHRFF
-1988 PLSLKNLGHPVLSVD
+1988 PLSLRNHGHPVLLVD

-2024 NISCSDFV
+2024 NVSCSDST